1 MFVKA
6 NIKEFLKMTEADR
19 AVLEP
24 RLTPLKQRLLVS
36 HYLRDHPS
44 KAALVKYYRPFVAEL
59 SNLARVHAYGCP
71 REDCP
76 SFYDVDAML
85 SLVQKFELEKHLR
98 EAWTGVLT
106 QPEKLSIERECGAT
120 EEECV
125 LWGVQ
130 CTAQVIEL
138 GLSFALEK
146 SVDGKQ
152 GLYNEI
158 KNEYNPAPCYDHIDT
173 GYIVHYKGIALPKH
187 TYVFADEGQDMN
199 KLDCM
204 TVEGLVKPNG
214 GILVADD
221 DSQTLFSFAGANKV
235 CAHMHCGKWVE
246 VEVGACSPSPHTSSG
261 RTHAAAVRRAGVPK
275 RGQLLPG
282 SRSREGGTDGA
293 ERHGS

>member
-1 MFVKA
+1 M
-6 NIKEFLKMTEADR
+6 
-19 AVLEP
+19 
-24 RLTPLKQRLLVS
+24 
-36 HYLRDHPS
+36 
-44 KAALVKYYRPFVAEL
+44 
-59 SNLARVHAYGCP
+59 
-71 REDCP
+71 
-76 SFYDVDAML
+76 
-85 SLVQKFELEKHLR
+85 
-98 EAWTGVLT
+98 
-106 QPEKLSIERECGAT
+106 
-120 EEECV
+120 
-125 LWGVQ
+125 Q

-158 KNEYNPAPCYDHIDT
+158 KNEYHPAPCYDHIDT

-235 CAHMHCGKWVE
+235 CAHMHGGKGVE
-246 VEVGACSPSPHTSSG
+246 VEGGSVLTVTAHFL
-261 RTHAAAVRRAGVPK
+261 RTHACGCCATSGCTKTWTTTARVV
-275 RGQLLPG
+275 L
-282 SRSREGGTDGA
+282 S
-293 ERHGS
+293 